1 MTRRARDLLHGVAA
15 VAVLTAVILGVPVAL
30 TVGIGWPL
38 PRGLP
43 SWDELSRALTNGDV
57 ADTTWLKAIAC
68 VVWVA
73 WANFA
78 LAVAV
83 ETIASAQGR
92 TAPPV
97 AVIAGPA
104 RVAAGRLVA
113 GVALVVASLAPRIPA
128 QALPPLPAATA
139 VVDSP
144 APAAPAQ
151 PGPLP
156 LDDPAAWHAGQTHAG
171 QPPPKS
177 WTVARHQTLWGI
189 AERALGDG
197 ERWVE
202 LWNLNRG
209 EPQPGGRAL
218 TDPALLEAGWTLLL
232 PADADVPAAS
242 PTGHEVAVGDTLWSI
257 AEDTLGDGERWGELW
272 ELNRGRPQDNGRALS
287 DPDLLTPGWSLL
299 LPGTAESAVTAVAPP
314 AVTNP
319 PAATTAPS
327 TPTPGPSPAANGST
341 TSKPPP
347 DTSPPS
353 VPTPPHGGDAGASGT
368 GQEAGEVDQGW
379 TSAALALAGVAGAV
393 VLATGLTVRVGFLR
407 RRLATRGARTG
418 DAVPVDRRGTADAVV
433 AAADV
438 PLVRWA
444 GQHLAQLVLRLDRR
458 TLTGAPVAVELSDTA
473 GVELLWDTPQ
483 PDAPLPWRAAD
494 GGWAW
499 RLAYDPDGPVPA
511 DELPAAL
518 PALVTVGHREGRQVM
533 IDLEAYGALTVSGAD
548 NQVEAFLRSVA
559 VELAAGQDLAD
570 AYVHTVGLDAGIG
583 CLDRLNTTTVEDAV
597 RRIDGARRSVTDAL
611 AAAHLEGTF
620 AARSGATVP
629 IEATVVIAH
638 LPSREDT
645 ARLLRA
651 APARSGVA
659 VVAAGE
665 ETSAPAHLAL
675 LGDGTARLEPLGI
688 VITPV
693 GLPADA
699 ANELDE
705 LLDMLDIP
713 GCDAEDQLVD
723 ESPVLVAPTASD
735 LVTGGERPHE
745 GNGHGRVVHL
755 DDHRAPDSNE
765 AVPVQPLPGTEA
777 VEPVMLV
784 RVLGTPAVPDRPAL
798 ARRELILTVLLACRD
813 VPVPASAAQ
822 DALWGGKPVEPKTVW
837 NVIGATRKALGD
849 LPDGTPVMPGA
860 DRARGTLHLADGVT
874 TDLAVLRALVD
885 LAQHAPS
892 SEAVRLLREGLTLV
906 NGPPFDAAGYDWAHR
921 DQDAAE
927 ASTLIELA
935 AERLVDFALD
945 TDRVDVARDA
955 IRRGLRGLPGNE
967 VLYRCRLRVEHHGGN
982 LPGVNAAYDELVTY
996 LADLEAEPS
1005 ARTTAL
1011 YRELVRPV
1019 RR

>member
-15 VAVLTAVILGVPVAL
+15 VAVLTAVILGVPLAL
-30 TVGIGWPL
+30 AVGIGWPL

-83 ETIASAQGR
+83 EIIASAQGR

-97 AVIAGPA
+97 AGIAGPA

-128 QALPPLPAATA
+128 QALAPLPAATA
-139 VVDSP
+139 VVDLP
-144 APAAPAQ
+144 APTAPAQ

-156 LDDPAAWHAGQTHAG
+156 LDDPTAWNAGQTHTG

-218 TDPALLEAGWTLLL
+218 TDPALLEPGWTLLL

-242 PTGHEVAVGDTLWSI
+242 PAGHEVAVGDTLWGI
-257 AEDTLGDGERWGELW
+257 AENTLGDGERWVELW
-272 ELNRGRPQDNGRALS
+272 ELNRGRPQHDGRALS
-287 DPDLLTPGWSLL
+287 DPDLLAPGWTLL
-299 LPGTAESAVTAVAPP
+299 LPASDTAVAPP
-314 AVTNP
+314 AITNP
-319 PAATTAPS
+319 PAATPAPS

-347 DTSPPS
+347 DTPPPS
-353 VPTPPHGGDAGASGT
+353 LPTPPHGGNAGASGT
-368 GQEAGEVDQGW
+368 DQEADEVNQGW
-379 TSAALALAGVAGAV
+379 TSAAPALAGVAGAV
-393 VLATGLTVRVGFLR
+393 VLATGLAVRVGFLR
-407 RRLATRGARTG
+407 RRRATRGARTD
-418 DAVPVDRRGTADAVV
+418 DAVPADSRGTADAVV

-444 GQHLAQLVLRLDRR
+444 GQHLAQLVLRLNRR
-458 TLTGAPVAVELSDTA
+458 TLTGAPVAVELNDTV

-483 PDAPLPWRAAD
+483 PDAPLPWSAAD

-511 DELPAAL
+511 DELPAAI

-533 IDLEAYGALTVSGAD
+533 IDLEAYGALTVSGAN

-570 AYVHTVGLDAGIG
+570 AYVHTVGFDPGIG
-583 CLDRLNTTTVEDAV
+583 CLDRLDTTTVDDAV
-597 RRIDGARRSVTDAL
+597 RRLDGARRSVTDTL
-611 AAAHLEGTF
+611 AAAHLDGTF
-620 AARSGATVP
+620 AARTGATTP

-645 ARLLRA
+645 ARLLQA
-651 APARSGVA
+651 AQARSGVA
-659 VVAAGE
+659 VVATGE
-665 ETSAPAHLAL
+665 ETCAPAHLAL

-705 LLDMLDIP
+705 LLGMLDIP
-713 GCDAEDQLVD
+713 GADAEDQLAD
-723 ESPVLVAPTASD
+723 ESPLLGAATASD
-735 LVTGGERPHE
+735 VETGGERPYD
-745 GNGHGRVVHL
+745 GNGNGRVVHL
-755 DDHRAPDSNE
+755 DDHRPPDSSKAIPE
-765 AVPVQPLPGTEA
+765 QPLPGSDGA
-777 VEPVMLV
+777 EPVMLV
-784 RVLGTPAVPDRPAL
+784 RVLGTPTVPDRPAL
-798 ARRELILTVLLACRD
+798 GRRELVLIVLLACRQD
-813 VPVPASAAQ
+813 PVPASAAQ

-885 LAQHAPS
+885 QAQHAPS
-892 SEAVRLLREGLTLV
+892 SEAIRLLREGLTLV

-927 ASTLIELA
+927 ASTLIEQA
-935 AERLVDFALD
+935 AERLVALALD
-945 TDRVDVARDA
+945 TDLVDVARDA

-982 LPGVNAAYDELVTY
+982 LAGVNAAYDELVTY

-1019 RR
+1019 RGDH